1 MANLS
6 NISNSFI
13 VTDGLTGRVIIGAT
27 TAVSG
32 STLTVGGKATFAG
45 NVGIVGS
52 QDSSVELQVNA
63 SSGYAETRL
72 VGASG
77 SGGTLEFYNDT
88 TKLADIYADPAKN
101 LYFRTD
107 GQTTALT
114 LEADGDGIFRGS
126 VTCDEALQ
134 ISSTTAQYAYQNFG
148 ASAGYGWQLGK
159 APATGGVVD
168 DQGFYLYNLNTGY
181 QGVNLAV
188 LKSGNVGIGTT
199 EPGNRLVVRGPSS
212 DATGGD
218 NNVAQFEG
226 PSGTNGFQVY
236 VNDTLNNTGIQ
247 TKNGDSFIIN
257 PGGGNVGIGTTSP
270 NQKLT
275 IGFADSGTDG
285 ISFRSATYASLAKI
299 LCQNDSSSTNGNLQ
313 FLTRSSGDVLERM
326 RIWSAGMIQIG
337 SDATATPELLTLQ
350 AYTQN
355 QAFSGKYSAAGYLWF
370 LRNET
375 GPSGR
380 FQLMNAGSTTINLEG
395 NTTRD
400 NYILGN
406 VGIGVTSPGKPLNVV
421 SAYSAGTVTTSLKLA
436 TLGGYNGGSGTAL
449 EFGQDQ
455 GNYATWVSGKISSPR
470 TGDNYGGS
478 LTFSTNRNLSPTGIE
493 EAMRIDNLGNVGIG
507 TTYTQFAKLTVSA
520 SDRGNGIETQV
531 TTGGGL
537 QYILAYSRTVGA
549 TGYLDLALA
558 AKTLNLQ
565 TGNGTTKLS
574 ISSSGTVTLAGDKT
588 INTSSSLRL
597 NAGGGTLFL
606 DSTTNIILRT
616 GGTTPAL
623 TLDSSQRATFA
634 GSILFDGNTA
644 YVQDYAIR
652 KGSDA
657 LIFSTGTGGYYFNGT
672 GNGATFFRITGT
684 GTIFMSAL
692 GGYPGSNAD
701 VRYDTSSKELYYQTS
716 SKRYKTNI
724 VNLES
729 SLDKINLLRPVRYKD
744 INTKKPACGL
754 IAEETVKVI
763 PEVVFT
769 KEIEGFDE
777 PQIEG
782 INYTDLVPFLIKSI
796 QELEARIKILEK

>member
-6 NISNSFI
+6 NINNNFI
-13 VTDGLTGRVIIGAT
+13 VTDDGVGRVLIGAT
-27 TAVSG
+27 GTPTSALTISG
-32 STLTVGGKATFAG
+32 QQELLQLTRGGASDTKWFFSA
-45 NVGIVGS
+45 
-52 QDSSVELQVNA
+52 DS
-63 SSGYAETRL
+63 TRL
-72 VGASG
+72 FIAENTSA
-77 SGGTLEFYNDT
+77 TANI
-88 TKLADIYADPAKN
+88 KLTIN
-101 LYFRTD
+101 
-107 GQTTALT
+107 
-114 LEADGDGIFRGS
+114 E
-126 VTCDEALQ
+126 
-134 ISSTTAQYAYQNFG
+134 N
-148 ASAGYGWQLGK
+148 
-159 APATGGVVD
+159 
-168 DQGFYLYNLNTGY
+168 
-181 QGVNLAV
+181 
-188 LKSGNVGIGTT
+188 GNVGIGTST
-199 EPGNRLVVRGPSS
+199 PGNKLVVRGPSS

-257 PGGGNVGIGTTSP
+257 PGGGNVGIG
-270 NQKLT
+270 
-275 IGFADSGTDG
+275 
-285 ISFRSATYASLAKI
+285 
-299 LCQNDSSSTNGNLQ
+299 
-313 FLTRSSGDVLERM
+313 
-326 RIWSAGMIQIG
+326 
-337 SDATATPELLTLQ
+337 
-350 AYTQN
+350 
-355 QAFSGKYSAAGYLWF
+355 
-370 LRNET
+370 
-375 GPSGR
+375 
-380 FQLMNAGSTTINLEG
+380 
-395 NTTRD
+395 
-400 NYILGN
+400 
-406 VGIGVTSPGKPLNVV
+406 VTSPGRPLNVV

-507 TTYTQFAKLTVSA
+507 TTYTPFAKLTVSA

-616 GGTTPAL
+616 GGTTPTL
-623 TLDSSQRATFA
+623 TLSSSQNATFA
-634 GSILFDGNTA
+634 GSILFSSNTA

-763 PEVVFT
+763 PEVVFS
-769 KEIEGFDE
+769 KEIEGFDK
-777 PQIEG
+777 PQVEG